1 MKLMRNVLL
10 TPALVLGVVA
20 CGEAVAPTAGP
31 RDEMTLARPDFGF
44 ITTWGATTAYEN
56 ELRVCGYALG
66 GVTASNTGQA
76 TVALSGITSAQGLL
90 MPSVTVGHLECV
102 VVWRAPETAGNN
114 DLFTVT
120 LTQTGPA
127 GFQVAWIPF
136 YYSTDGDAT
145 GGVIQDET
153 GGCYNG
159 DTGNVCTS
167 ATVTVSRMK
176 GATVLF
182 KQKSPTPPPPSVCI
196 GLTPG
201 YWKNW
206 RNHYTAAQFAALL
219 PGTIATS
226 VANADAIFAAK
237 GSDALQKLRWFV
249 LANQLTLN
257 LTGTSLPN
265 PSQGNLTLACTL
277 LPATP
282 ELGLTLQTALN
293 ILNGVG
299 GPYSTSYILS
309 VKSALDA
316 FANMG

>member
-1 MKLMRNVLL
+1 MLL

-20 CGEAVAPTAGP
+20 CGEAVAPTVRA
-31 RDEMTLARPDFGF
+31 RDEMTLVRPDFSF

-56 ELRVCGYALG
+56 ELRVCGWALG
-66 GVTASNTGQA
+66 GVTATNTGEA
-76 TVALSGITSAQGLL
+76 TVAISGITAAEGRL
-90 MPSVTVGHLECV
+90 MSSVTVNHLECV
-102 VVWRAPETAGNN
+102 VVWRAPELAG
-114 DLFTVT
+114 DAEFTVT

-145 GGVIQDET
+145 GGSIEGPT

-159 DTGNVCTS
+159 DAGNVCTTV
-167 ATVTVSRMK
+167 TVTVSRIR

-206 RNHYTAAQFAALL
+206 RNHYTEAQFASLL

-257 LTGTSLPN
+257 VTGTSLPN
-265 PSQGNLTLACTL
+265 PSQGNLTPSCTL
-277 LPATP
+277 LLGTP

-293 ILNGVG
+293 ILTGVG
-299 GPYSTSYILS
+299 GPYTTSYILS

>member
-102 VVWRAPETAGNN
+102 VVWRAPETAGDN

>member
-1 MKLMRNVLL
+1 MKPIKHALL
-10 TPALVLGVVA
+10 TLGVVVGVVA
-20 CGEAVAPTAGP
+20 CGEAIAPTAGA
-31 RDEMTLARPDFGF
+31 RDQVSMVLPDFSF
-44 ITTWGATTAYEN
+44 ITSWGPTTAYEN

-66 GVTASNTGQA
+66 GVTATNTGTA
-76 TVALSGITSAQGLL
+76 TVAISGITAAQGLL
-90 MPSVTVGHLECV
+90 MPTVTVGHLECV
-102 VVWRAPETAGNN
+102 VVWRAPASAGDN
-114 DLFTVT
+114 DPFTVT
-120 LTQTGPA
+120 LTQTGPV

-136 YYSTDGDAT
+136 YYSDGGDAD
-145 GGVIQDET
+145 GNVIGDNI

-159 DTGNVCTS
+159 DTGNVCTT
-167 ATVTVSRMK
+167 ATVTVSRAR

-182 KQKSPTPPPPSVCI
+182 KQLSPLPPPPSVCI

-206 RNHYTAAQFAALL
+206 KNHYTQAQFASLL
-219 PGTIATS
+219 QGTIATS
-226 VANADAIFAAK
+226 VADANAIFAAK
-237 GSDALQKLRWFV
+237 GSDATQKLRWFV

-257 LTGTSLPN
+257 LTGGSLPN

-277 LPATP
+277 QANTP
-282 ELGLTLQTALN
+282 TLGLTLQTALN

-299 GPYSTSYILS
+299 GPYSNNYILS